1 MRIRTLVSLALTGT
15 LAVSAGATM
24 ASAQS
29 HDRRTFFEFNTPVAV
44 PGVTLPPGKYLFR
57 VTETTQRDVLQV
69 LSPDGSKTLAQFY
82 ALRANR
88 TQSTPVPEVRFME
101 TGPNVPAAID
111 TWWHPSEL
119 GGYEFVYPDWQR
131 QRLLAGR
138 PTTVKAAEAE
148 PLRPA
153 PQVEVAAAAPPPA
166 RPPVFGEPAPESIPV
181 VEPAAPERVALSR
194 SAGPGPTVLLAGM
207 LLLLGS
213 VLLVG
218 LRAAYR

>member
-1 MRIRTLVSLALTGT
+1 MRIRTLVGLALTGT
-15 LAVSAGATM
+15 LVISAGAKM
-24 ASAQS
+24 PSAQS

-57 VTETTQRDVLQV
+57 VAEVTQRDVLQV
-69 LSPDGSKTLAQFY
+69 LSPDGSKTFAQFY
-82 ALRANR
+82 GLRANR

-119 GGYEFVYPDWQR
+119 GGYEFVYPEWQR
-131 QRLLAGR
+131 RRLLAGR
-138 PTTVKAAEAE
+138 STTVKAAEAE

-153 PQVEVAAAAPPPA
+153 PQVEVAEAAPPP
-166 RPPVFGEPAPESIPV
+166 RPPVLGELAPETIPV
-181 VEPAAPERVALSR
+181 VEPAPPERVALSR

-213 VLLVG
+213 AVLVG